1 MADTIKK
8 AVYYKIETA
17 HRRGEGAR
25 ILGQLKEAGVNLIGF
40 TGFPRKRKA
49 QMDFIP
55 EDNAAFRRAA
65 KKLGITVGEKKVC
78 FLIQGKD
85 RAGVIANILTKLA
98 EGKINVTAL
107 DAVAAGKGQFGA
119 ILWVKKADVN
129 KAAKILGAK

>member
-1 MADTIKK
+1 MADKIKK
-8 AVYYKIETA
+8 VVYYKIETA
-17 HRRGEGAR
+17 HRRGEGAQ
-25 ILGQLKEAGVNLIGF
+25 ILSQLKEAGVNLHGF

-65 KKLGITVGEKKVC
+65 KKMGITVKEKKTC

-85 RAGVIANILTKLA
+85 RAGAIAGILSKLA
-98 EGKINVTAL
+98 EGKINVTAV
-107 DAVAAGKGQFGA
+107 DAVAAGSGQFGA
-119 ILWVKKADVN
+119 ILWVKKKDVA